1 MSKSFRDR
9 ELIQTLSLLGPKSW
23 IYFIAVLVNAAV
35 LGFSFNL
42 VLAFLKMDVT
52 EAAVS
57 GQQSLFMRA
66 LIMAAV
72 TFITGVP
79 LLIGSRYVIALFEK
93 KALTKARVQAFR
105 KIVDL
110 PISNF
115 DQQHSGDLVSRTTN
129 DMETLSQIYTNL
141 VPGLMFGLVL
151 GLVGIVSIFILS
163 WQLGIFALVVGLIT
177 TLYSSL
183 MAKPLREKSNLI
195 QESLSTLTQRLSDLL
210 QSLSVTKMF
219 HLEEITHDHYA
230 EVNQQ
235 TAAAAIDH
243 AGTQAAY
250 EAVDTFINW
259 MRSIGTL
266 VLGLSLLNNGNVGM
280 GAVVAAIHLQSN
292 ASFMFTNFGEFVTRI
307 QKSLAGS
314 ARVFELFSWPIEHSL
329 PEGSTFSEAEESL
342 AKTMIQMQD
351 LNFGYSATGED
362 LSGKT
367 PELLLDQINISVQ
380 EGQFA
385 ALVGP
390 SGGGKST
397 IIKILLGL
405 YPASDGKIYVNNK
418 PISSYPLEELRDLM
432 AYVPQ
437 DAYLFDGTIE
447 ENIRYGR
454 PEASPEQ
461 VTAAARSAHAHEFIL
476 EQPDGYQTLVG
487 ERGAR
492 LSGGQRQ
499 RIAIARALLK
509 DAPILLLDEATSALD
524 SESEAIVQKALEVL
538 MAGRTTIAIAHRL
551 STIQDADV
559 IFVMESG
566 KVIEQGSHELLL
578 ASGGVYQEL
587 FTLQGAALTST
598 SE

>member
-57 GQQSLFMRA
+57 GQQSLLMRA

-105 KIVDL
+105 QIVDL

-115 DQQHSGDLVSRTTN
+115 DQQHSGDLVSRSTN
-129 DMETLSQIYTNL
+129 DMKTLGQIYTNL
-141 VPGLMFGLVL
+141 VPGLLFGLVL
-151 GLVGIVSIFILS
+151 GLVGIISIFFLS

-177 TLYSSL
+177 TLYSSM

-230 EVNQQ
+230 VVNQQ

-243 AGTQAAY
+243 ARTQAAY

-266 VLGLSLLNNGNVGM
+266 VLGLYLLNSGNVGM

-307 QKSLAGS
+307 QQSLAGS

-329 PEGSTFSEAEESL
+329 PEGSPFSGSDESL
-342 AKTMIQMQD
+342 SKTIIQMQN
-351 LNFGYSATGED
+351 LNFSYSATGED

-405 YPASDGKIYVNNK
+405 YPASDGKTYVNNK

-551 STIQDADV
+551 STIQNADV

-566 KVIEQGSHELLL
+566 KVIEQGSHESLL

-587 FTLQGAALTST
+587 FTLQGAAQTST